1 MACLYKYFVIY
12 LCLIMMSLFKK
23 KNKEVVTQHWGN
35 EYLWVKKVIE
45 SCKTSQ
51 QVSNSRRLIDLLVK
65 KHEEYDRTLTNKI
78 SRELTMLADN
88 LQEDLFKKEIYGL

>member
-1 MACLYKYFVIY
+1 MI
-12 LCLIMMSLFKK
+12 SLFKK

-51 QVSNSRRLIDLLVK
+51 QVSNSRRLIDLLVIK
-65 KHEEYDRTLTNKI
+65 YEDYDWKLTNKI
-78 SRELTMLADN
+78 NRELTMLADN
-88 LQEDLFKKEIYGL
+88 LQEELFKKEIYGDLN

>member
-1 MACLYKYFVIY
+1 MIL
-12 LCLIMMSLFKK
+12 LFKK

-51 QVSNSRRLIDLLVK
+51 QVSNSRRLIDLLVIK
-65 KHEEYDRTLTNKI
+65 YEDYDWKLTNKI

-88 LQEDLFKKEIYGL
+88 LQEELFKKEIYGDLN

>member
-1 MACLYKYFVIY
+1 MISMF
-12 LCLIMMSLFKK
+12 SK
-23 KNKEVVTQHWGN
+23 KNKQVKTQHWGD

-51 QVSNSRRLIDLLVK
+51 QVSNSRRLIDLLVMK
-65 KHEEYDRTLTNKI
+65 YEEYDWKLTSKI

-88 LQEDLFKKEIYGL
+88 IQEDLFKKEIYGIM

>member
-1 MACLYKYFVIY
+1 MI
-12 LCLIMMSLFKK
+12 SLFKK

-51 QVSNSRRLIDLLVK
+51 QVSNSRRLIDLLVIK
-65 KHEEYDRTLTNKI
+65 YEDYDWKLTNKI

-88 LQEDLFKKEIYGL
+88 LQEELFKKEIYGDLN

>member
-1 MACLYKYFVIY
+1 MFT
-12 LCLIMMSLFKK
+12 FN
-23 KNKEVVTQHWGN
+23 KNKKVINQHWGN

-45 SCKTSQ
+45 SCETSQ

-65 KHEEYDRTLTNKI
+65 KHEEYDWVLTNKI

>member
-1 MACLYKYFVIY
+1 
-12 LCLIMMSLFKK
+12 MMSLFKK

-65 KHEEYDRTLTNKI
+65 KHEEYDWTLTNKI
-78 SRELTMLADN
+78 SRELTMLADD

>member
-1 MACLYKYFVIY
+1 MI
-12 LCLIMMSLFKK
+12 SLFKK

-51 QVSNSRRLIDLLVK
+51 QVSNSRRLIDLLVIK
-65 KHEEYDRTLTNKI
+65 YEDYDWKLTNKI
-78 SRELTMLADN
+78 DRELTILADN
-88 LQEDLFKKEIYGL
+88 LQEELFKKEIYGDLN

>member
-1 MACLYKYFVIY
+1 MI
-12 LCLIMMSLFKK
+12 SLFKK

-45 SCKTSQ
+45 SCETSQ

-65 KHEEYDRTLTNKI
+65 KHEEYDWMLTNKI

>member
-1 MACLYKYFVIY
+1 
-12 LCLIMMSLFKK
+12 MMSLFKK
-23 KNKEVVTQHWGN
+23 KNKEVITQHWGN

-65 KHEEYDRTLTNKI
+65 KHEEYDWTLTNKI

>member
-1 MACLYKYFVIY
+1 
-12 LCLIMMSLFKK
+12 MMSLFKK

-65 KHEEYDRTLTNKI
+65 KHEEYDWTLTNKI